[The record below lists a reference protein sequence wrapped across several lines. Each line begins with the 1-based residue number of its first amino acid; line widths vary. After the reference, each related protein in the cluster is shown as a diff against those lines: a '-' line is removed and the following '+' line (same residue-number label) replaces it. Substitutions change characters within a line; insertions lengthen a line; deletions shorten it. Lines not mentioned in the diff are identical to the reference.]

1 MKTNTE
7 TDATTTSSSSPCLQN
22 IIDHHL
28 PLRLL
33 RSDIVTPAPTFSNST
48 IDFLPHFAGYSW
60 IAYGASSIL
69 TITHFPS
76 PLSSHQTRIGPIFRQ
91 FFELSDN
98 HSSPVSS
105 VSWSPQIPSSGYLA
119 ASAQNCIWVFHHDS
133 LASKGSF
140 CWSQNA
146 VLVQRTKVETIRWT
160 GSGDGIISGGMEV
173 VFWKKS
179 NRCWEIAW
187 KFNADQ
193 PQTLVSATWSISG
206 PSATAARPSKEQI
219 EGSLIS
225 QGSKCVLVCQSNG
238 LSEYSKVKLQHPLPI
253 VTIQWRPSSGKLSNR
268 YGRYSKRNV
277 LLTCCLDGT
286 ARLWSEIDN
295 GKAKRVGKNTGCSF
309 CVIAVIEISQCLNG
323 TLGSDIFVTWG
334 TETEGLV
341 RRGEGDKLNFSKEGF
356 EHDVRKCDWLVG
368 FGPGLLLSFW
378 AVHCLDDVSPLRFPR
393 VTLWRKHELQSHD
406 IGNIY
411 KFDSSDFKNALLLHK
426 VIISRNSLSG
436 PPSICSPL
444 QLLPCNS
451 LVWSFFNFQ
460 EIRDAV
466 ESSLDNGK
474 TDKISSHL
482 TGGSLNLDGHSEKIL
497 KVSIHPYTCEA
508 QVAAS
513 LDSNGLL
520 LFWSLSNISNSIL
533 GCPTLVPTWE
543 LCGKLATKHSCSM
556 YTSLTWAPSI
566 LDEQLV
572 FFMGHTRGVDCFIV
586 NISRTEEENME
597 CHYLCT
603 IPFTGH
609 GPYEDGP
616 HDIFANPLN
625 STCNKTFRNN
635 KLMLLAIWTGRF
647 QALSW
652 EVNLHSFDMS
662 TSCCECNFD
671 AKSLDENSVWAFEST
686 FASKRYCITVIPC
699 SSKFPNSNDVVTS
712 FAVADPGTP
721 SHNQEFGFANDLC
734 SSCPTYIMATGC
746 SDGSL
751 KLWKTNRGNPLTLHL
766 PWELVGMFIAHNG
779 PVKGICFTDCGQKVA
794 TFCNENDSS
803 AVNTIHIWDA
813 VNLII
818 SGTFILEDTL
828 MVESDVITL
837 KWLNLGT
844 GELLLGV
851 CLQNE
856 LQVYAQKRYAGL
868 SWSNSVNFPKLNVWS
883 HIAFA
888 RTSLP
893 INDFLWGPRAAAV
906 VVHGNYF
913 SIFSHWLFHVD
924 KMQRS
929 NFRSHNSDPIAYNC
943 KGETS
948 EDISSAIF
956 TDCDIGASGELSI
969 GDSHA
974 DCDSKLSITNNVKDN
989 NLSSSLF
996 LAKEQLKYE
1005 LHSKVGLWSILEVA
1019 ERISGSLPT
1028 YHPNVLLTNISSGNW
1043 KRAYVAVK
1051 HLVEWLISNYDP
1063 IKAQISKRNGLPSI
1077 VLSDYLEG
1085 RLSKSSQDKGFN
1097 WSGDVSSIASFSQ
1110 AQSSSIQFSYQS
1122 DSSAENKSSSTSTRS
1137 ELIGFIQSLEK
1148 FPDLPCLTNIERT
1161 EILSIIDLLSEV
1173 SNLDSSSA
1181 YQSLDEPGRRFWVA
1195 LRFQQL
1201 LFQRKFGR
1209 AGSVEELFI
1218 NSRLFV
1224 WAYHSDS
1231 KENLF
1236 GSVVPNEPSWQEM
1249 RALGMGFWYANIPQL
1264 RARMEKLARAQYL
1277 KNKNPKDCALLY
1289 IALNRIQVLA
1299 GLFKISRDEKD
1310 KPLVAFLSRNFQDE
1324 KNKGAALKN
1333 AYVLLGKHQLEL
1345 AVAFFLLGGDH
1356 SSAINVCAKNLGDE
1370 QLALVI
1376 CRLVEGHGGP
1386 LERHLITKYI
1396 YPSATDRGDYWLASL
1411 LEWEMGNCY
1420 QSFHRMLE
1428 FSVNNAAPESTIKSN
1443 SGSFLDPTVGF
1454 YCQMLVTKN
1463 STRNAV
1469 GEQNSAVL
1477 LRWATLMT
1485 VTALKRCGIPLE
1497 ALEYFTSSL
1506 SMLGTADQENELGDV
1521 LSSTLKPLP
1530 RKSSNWLSADVSVH
1544 LEFHVKLNLALCYLS
1559 KLIREH
1565 PSWPDTFTESD
1576 GDASYSEDYMI
1587 QYEKSNDSFKQKL
1600 HAGFDLFEQRFSLTP
1615 CYLISMILL
1624 LLSHHGLWYIGY
1636 DVTDGSTQGE
1646 LFQKKRDRSDVS
1658 NLSHS
1663 QLFKS
1668 LFKTAEEISFLYSRF
1683 FSACGMEYSQ
1693 QSSTLEK
1700 DASQCHFEAWL
1711 HRNSEALLFMV
1722 QPFLIARDGCNPYEV
1737 DMVNLKKLIPKVA
1750 QLLAQNSFITNIEN
1764 LQVCAEDKLGAD
1776 IKCPVPDD
1784 ERWKILGTCLW
1795 QHMSRFMIS
1804 NLNLVLAKLEDEN
1817 LSGSFHR
1824 YRESNTPSNMNHSP
1838 RNMDF
1843 DNIDLPEQILL
1854 VTFSLC
1860 DLLTTTV
1867 THISSYHVKQLA
1879 QFLWQKLEN
1888 DSNDMTLEWLKQ
1900 TSQSVSN
1907 QHEVPDFLELM
1918 NRKDNSL
1925 VHQLLWDHCA
1935 NPKLIRD
1942 CFAQEK
1948 LNWSKDLN
1956 QKPTKGWNDLYTI
1969 MTGLYKTD
1977 EVGSPVKGTFP
1988 SGHAS
1993 ARSNQKDIICA
2004 NIDDFQSPREVYKRN
2019 GELLEALCIN
2029 STNHQEAAVASNRKG
2044 IVFFH
2049 LEDEIPFS
2057 GSADHLWTKA
2067 DWPQNGWAGSEST
2080 PAPTC
2085 VSPGVGL
2092 GSKKGA
2098 HLGLG
2103 GATVGMDS
2111 SAWPSRDLIGGGA
2124 LGMPGYAGIGA
2135 SGLGWETQQDF
2146 EDFVDPLATLENTS
2160 TRAFSSH
2167 PMRPFFLVG
2176 SSNTHIYLWE
2186 ADFVFMVPCLLCKL
2200 HAHSILLLLMK
2211 FNKDKATATYGVLP
2225 AANVPPPYA
2234 LASISALQFDHFGHR
2249 FASAALDGTVCT
2261 WQLEVGGRSNVRPIE
2276 SSLCFNGQASD
2287 VTYVSSSGSII
2298 AVAGYSS
2305 NGINVVIWD
2314 TLAPPS
2320 TSRAS
2325 ILCHEGGARSLSVFD
2340 NQVGSGSVSP
2350 LIVTG
2355 GKDGDVGLHDF
2366 RYIVTGKAKRHKRSD
2381 SRGPSSPTSL
2391 NYDKDHNVDGML
2403 WYIPKAHSGS
2413 VTKIATIPN
2422 TSLFLTGSTDGD
2434 VKLWDVESSK
2444 LIHHWPKIHEKHTF
2458 LQSGSR
2464 GFGGVVRAAVTDIQ
2478 VVPHG
2483 FLTCG
2488 GDGNVK
2494 LVQLKSHL
2502 RGFGDM

>member
-1 MKTNTE
+1 M
-7 TDATTTSSSSPCLQN
+7 
-22 IIDHHL
+22 
-28 PLRLL
+28 
-33 RSDIVTPAPTFSNST
+33 
-48 IDFLPHFAGYSW
+48 
-60 IAYGASSIL
+60 
-69 TITHFPS
+69 
-76 PLSSHQTRIGPIFRQ
+76 
-91 FFELSDN
+91 
-98 HSSPVSS
+98 
-105 VSWSPQIPSSGYLA
+105 
-119 ASAQNCIWVFHHDS
+119 
-133 LASKGSF
+133 
-140 CWSQNA
+140 
-146 VLVQRTKVETIRWT
+146 LVQRTEVETIRWT

-179 NRCWEIAW
+179 NKCWEIAW
-187 KFNADQ
+187 KFKADQ
-193 PQTLVSATWSISG
+193 PQTLVSATWSIEG
-206 PSATAARPSKEQI
+206 PSATASRPSKEQI
-219 EGSLIS
+219 QGSLIS
-225 QGSKCVLVCQSNG
+225 QVSKCVFVCQSNG
-238 LSEYSKVKLQHPLPI
+238 VSEYSKAKLQHPLPV
-253 VTIQWRPSSGKLSNR
+253 VTIQWRPSRGRLSNR
-268 YGRYSKRNV
+268 YSRHSKGNV

-286 ARLWSEIDN
+286 ARLWSEVDN
-295 GKAKRVGKNTGCSF
+295 GKTKRAGKNTGSSF
-309 CVIAVIEISQCLNG
+309 CVVAVIEISQCLNG
-323 TLGSDIFVTWG
+323 TLGSDIFVMWG
-334 TETEGLV
+334 TEIEGLF
-341 RRGEGDKLNFSKEGF
+341 RRGEGDRQIFSKEEF

-368 FGPGLLLSFW
+368 YGPGMLLSFW

-411 KFDSSDFKNALLLHK
+411 KFDSSDFKNAVLMHNK
-426 VIISRNSLSG
+426 VMLSRNSLSG
-436 PPSICSPL
+436 PPSICSLL
-444 QLLPCNS
+444 QLVPCNS
-451 LVWSFFNFQ
+451 LVWSFFHIQ
-460 EIRDAV
+460 ETRDAV
-466 ESSLDNGK
+466 ENSLDNGK
-474 TDKISSHL
+474 TDEISSRL
-482 TGGSLNLDGHSEKIL
+482 TGGSLNLDGHSGKIL
-497 KVSIHPYTCEA
+497 KVSIHPDTSEA

-520 LFWSLSNISNSIL
+520 IFWSLSNISNSIL

-543 LCGKLATKHSCSM
+543 LCGKLATQHSCSM

-572 FFMGHTRGVDCFIV
+572 FFMGHNRGIDCFIV
-586 NISRTEEENME
+586 DISRTEEENIE

-603 IPFTGH
+603 TPFTGH

-616 HDIFANPLN
+616 HDIFAIPLN
-625 STCNKTFRNN
+625 TTCNKTFRNN
-635 KLMLLAIWTGRF
+635 KLMLLAIWMGRF
-647 QALSW
+647 EALSW

-662 TSCCECNFD
+662 TSCSECNFD
-671 AKSLDENSVWAFEST
+671 AKSIDDNSVWAFEST
-686 FASKRYCITVIPC
+686 YASKRYYITVIPC
-699 SSKFPNSNDVVTS
+699 SSDFPSSNDSVTS
-712 FAVADPGTP
+712 FAVADPGTL
-721 SHNQEFGFANDLC
+721 SHRQQEFGFANDLC
-734 SSCPTYIMATGC
+734 SSSPTYILATGC

-751 KLWKTNRGNPLTLHL
+751 KLWKSNRDNPLTLNL
-766 PWELVGMFIAHNG
+766 PWELVGMFVAHTG

-794 TFCNENDSS
+794 TFCNGNDSN

-818 SGTFILEDTL
+818 AGTFILEDTL
-828 MVESDVITL
+828 TVESDITTL
-837 KWLNLGT
+837 RLLTLGT
-844 GELLLGV
+844 GEVLLGV
-851 CLQNE
+851 SLQNV
-856 LQVYAQKRYAGL
+856 LQVYARKRCDGL
-868 SWSNSVNFPKLNVWS
+868 TRSNSVNFPKLNVWS
-883 HIAFA
+883 HIATA
-888 RTSLP
+888 QTSLP
-893 INDFLWGPRAAAV
+893 INDFLWGPRAAPV
-906 VVHGNYF
+906 VIHGNYF

-924 KMQRS
+924 KKQQS
-929 NFRSHNSDPIAYNC
+929 NFRSRDSDPRAYNC
-943 KGETS
+943 KGETY
-948 EDISSAIF
+948 EDISSAVF
-956 TDCDIGASGELSI
+956 TDRDIGAFGELST
-969 GDSHA
+969 GDSLA
-974 DCDSKLSITNNVKDN
+974 DCDSKQSITNNVNNN
-989 NLSSSLF
+989 NLYSSMF
-996 LAKEQLKYE
+996 LAKEQLKSE
-1005 LHSKVGLWSILEVA
+1005 LLTKVGLWSILEVA
-1019 ERISGSLPT
+1019 ELISGSLPT
-1028 YHPNVLLTNISSGNW
+1028 YHPDVLLINISSGNW
-1043 KRAYVAVK
+1043 KRAYAAVK
-1051 HLVEWLISNYDP
+1051 HFVECLISNYDP
-1063 IKAQISKRNGLPSI
+1063 IKRQITKRNGLPSI
-1077 VLSDYLEG
+1077 ILSDYLEG
-1085 RLSKSSQDKGFN
+1085 RMPKSSQDKGFN
-1097 WSGDVSSIASFSQ
+1097 WSGDVASITSYHSDYSS
-1110 AQSSSIQFSYQS
+1110 
-1122 DSSAENKSSSTSTRS
+1122 ENKRSSTTTSS
-1137 ELIGFIQSLEK
+1137 ELNGFIESLEN
-1148 FPDLPCLTNIERT
+1148 FPNLPHLINIERA
-1161 EILSIIDLLSEV
+1161 EILSIIDLLREV
-1173 SNLDSSSA
+1173 SNPDSSSA

-1201 LFQRKFGR
+1201 LFQRKFAR
-1209 AGSVEELFI
+1209 AASIGEMIV

-1224 WAYHSDS
+1224 WAYHSDCV
-1231 KENLF
+1231 ENLL
-1236 GSVVPNEPSWQEM
+1236 GSVIPNEPSWQEM

-1289 IALNRIQVLA
+1289 IALNRVQVLA

-1310 KPLVAFLSRNFQDE
+1310 KPLVGFLLRNFQDE
-1324 KNKGAALKN
+1324 KNKAAALKN

-1345 AVAFFLLGGDH
+1345 AVAFFMLGGDH

-1386 LERHLITKYI
+1386 LERHLIAKYI
-1396 YPSATDRGDYWLASL
+1396 FPSAIDRGDYWLASL

-1428 FSVNNAAPESTIKSN
+1428 FSVNTVAPESTIMSN

-1454 YCQMLVTKN
+1454 YCQMLATKN
-1463 STRNAV
+1463 SMRNAV
-1469 GEQNSAVL
+1469 GEQNSAIL

-1497 ALEYFTSSL
+1497 ALEYFSSSP
-1506 SMLGTADQENELGDV
+1506 SMIGTADQENELGDV

-1530 RKSSNWLSADVSVH
+1530 GKSSNWLSADLSVH
-1544 LEFHVKLNLALCYLS
+1544 LEFQVKLNLALCYLS

-1576 GDASYSEDYMI
+1576 GEASYTEECMI

-1600 HAGFDLFEQRFSLTP
+1600 YAGFDLFEQRFSLTP
-1615 CYLISMILL
+1615 CYLISSILL
-1624 LLSHHGLWYIGY
+1624 LLCHHGLWYIGY

-1646 LFQKKRDRSDVS
+1646 PSQKKTDRFDVS
-1658 NLSHS
+1658 NLSPS
-1663 QLFKS
+1663 QFQPLFKA
-1668 LFKTAEEISFLYSRF
+1668 AEEISFLYSRF
-1683 FSACGMEYSQ
+1683 FSACGMVYSQ
-1693 QSSTLEK
+1693 QSSTPEK
-1700 DASQCHFEAWL
+1700 GASADIKSKFLDTSQCVFEGLLNSLWYLRAVLRSQLRSISKDLVKKHLEILDLFEYYLYFSLAWL

-1722 QPFLIARDGCNPYEV
+1722 QPFLIAHDGCNPYEV
-1737 DMVNLKKLIPKVA
+1737 DMVNLKKLIPKVT

-1764 LQVCAEDKLGAD
+1764 LQVSKCAEDKLDAD
-1776 IKCPVPDD
+1776 MKYSVPDD
-1784 ERWKILGTCLW
+1784 EKWKILGTCLW

-1817 LSGSFHR
+1817 VSGSFHR
-1824 YRESNTPSNMNHSP
+1824 YRESNTP
-1838 RNMDF
+1838 RNMDSDSF
-1843 DNIDLPEQILL
+1843 SLTEQILL
-1854 VTFSLC
+1854 VTFNLC

-1867 THISSYHVKQLA
+1867 THISSYHIKQLA
-1879 QFLWQKLEN
+1879 EFLWQKLEN
-1888 DSNDMTLEWLKQ
+1888 DSNVMTLEWLKQ
-1900 TSQSVSN
+1900 TRQLESN
-1907 QHEVPDFLELM
+1907 QNNNLDISELV
-1918 NRKDNSL
+1918 NGKDNYP

-1935 NPKLIRD
+1935 DPKLIRD
-1942 CFAQEK
+1942 CFIQEK
-1948 LNWSKDLN
+1948 LNWLKDSDHN
-1956 QKPTKGWNDLYTI
+1956 PMKGWNDLYTI
-1969 MTGLYKTD
+1969 MTGLHKTD
-1977 EVGSPVKGTFP
+1977 DSHDNHEIESPVKGMLP

-1993 ARSNQKDIICA
+1993 VRSNSKDITCA
-2004 NIDDFQSPREVYKRN
+2004 NIEDFQSPREIYKRN

-2029 STNHQEAAVASNRKG
+2029 STNQQEAAVATNRKG

-2049 LEDEIPFS
+2049 LKDEIPFN
-2057 GSADHLWTKA
+2057 GEADLLWTKA

-2092 GSKKGA
+2092 GRKKGA

-2111 SAWPSRDLIGGGA
+2111 SAWPSRDLTGNGT
-2124 LGMPGYAGIGA
+2124 LGMLGYAGIGA

-2146 EDFVDPLATLENTS
+2146 EDFVDPPATLENTS

-2186 ADFVFMVPCLLCKL
+2186 
-2200 HAHSILLLLMK
+2200 

-2261 WQLEVGGRSNVRPIE
+2261 WQLEVGGRSNVRPTE

-2305 NGINVVIWD
+2305 NNVNVVIWD

-2340 NQVGSGSVSP
+2340 NQLGSGSVSP

-2355 GKDGDVGLHDF
+2355 GKGGDVGLHDF
-2366 RYIVTGKAKRHKRSD
+2366 RYIATGKAKRPRRSD
-2381 SRGPSSPTSL
+2381 SIGHSSLTSL

-2403 WYIPKAHSGS
+2403 WYIPKAHSAS

-2434 VKLWDVESSK
+2434 VKLWDAESSK
-2444 LIHHWPKIHEKHTF
+2444 LLHHWSKLHDKHTF

-2502 RGFGDM
+2502 RGFGDV

>member
-1 MKTNTE
+1 M
-7 TDATTTSSSSPCLQN
+7 
-22 IIDHHL
+22 
-28 PLRLL
+28 
-33 RSDIVTPAPTFSNST
+33 
-48 IDFLPHFAGYSW
+48 
-60 IAYGASSIL
+60 
-69 TITHFPS
+69 PS
-76 PLSSHQTRIGPIFRQ
+76 HG
-91 FFELSDN
+91 D
-98 HSSPVSS
+98 
-105 VSWSPQIPSSGYLA
+105 LA
-119 ASAQNCIWVFHHDS
+119 AAAENSIWVFNHGS
-133 LASKGSF
+133 VKSKGSF

-179 NRCWEIAW
+179 NKCWEIAW
-187 KFNADQ
+187 KFKADQ
-193 PQTLVSATWSISG
+193 PQTVVSATWSVEG
-206 PSATAARPSKEQI
+206 PSATASRPSKEQI
-219 EGSLIS
+219 EGSLIN
-225 QGSKCVLVCQSNG
+225 QVSKCVFVCQSNG
-238 LSEYSKVKLQHPLPI
+238 VCEYSKAKLQHPLPV
-253 VTIQWRPSSGKLSNR
+253 VTIQWRPSRGRLSNR
-268 YGRYSKRNV
+268 YSRYSKGNV

-286 ARLWSEIDN
+286 ARLWSEVDN
-295 GKAKRVGKNTGCSF
+295 GKTKRAGKNTGSSF
-309 CVIAVIEISQCLNG
+309 CVVAVIEISQCLNG
-323 TLGSDIFVTWG
+323 TLGSDIFVMWG
-334 TETEGLV
+334 TEIEGLF
-341 RRGEGDKLNFSKEGF
+341 RRGEGDKQIFSNEEF

-368 FGPGLLLSFW
+368 YGPGMLLSFW

-393 VTLWRKHELQSHD
+393 VTLWKKHELQSHD
-406 IGNIY
+406 IGTIY
-411 KFDSSDFKNALLLHK
+411 KFDSSDFKNALLMQNK

-436 PPSICSPL
+436 PPSICSLL

-451 LVWSFFNFQ
+451 LVWSFFHIQ
-460 EIRDAV
+460 ETHEAV
-466 ESSLDNGK
+466 ENSLDNGK
-474 TDKISSHL
+474 TDAISSHL
-482 TGGSLNLDGHSEKIL
+482 TGGSLNLDGHSGKIL
-497 KVSIHPYTCEA
+497 KVSIHPYTSEA

-520 LFWSLSNISNSIL
+520 IFWSLCNISNSIL

-543 LCGKLATKHSCSM
+543 LCGKLATQHSCSM

-572 FFMGHTRGVDCFIV
+572 FFMGHNRGIDCFIV
-586 NISRTEEENME
+586 DISRTEEENIE

-616 HDIFANPLN
+616 HDIFAIPLN

-635 KLMLLAIWTGRF
+635 KLMLLAIWMGRF
-647 QALSW
+647 EALSW

-662 TSCCECNFD
+662 TSCSECNFD
-671 AKSLDENSVWAFEST
+671 AKSIDDNSVWAFEST
-686 FASKRYCITVIPC
+686 YASKRYYITVIPC
-699 SSKFPNSNDVVTS
+699 SSDFPSSNDSVTS
-712 FAVADPGTP
+712 FAVADPGTL
-721 SHNQEFGFANDLC
+721 SHRQQEFGFANDLC
-734 SSCPTYIMATGC
+734 SSSPTYILATGC

-751 KLWKTNRGNPLTLHL
+751 KLWKSNCDNPLTLNL
-766 PWELVGMFIAHNG
+766 PWELVGMFVAHTG

-794 TFCNENDSS
+794 TFCNGNDSN

-813 VNLII
+813 INLII

-828 MVESDVITL
+828 TVESDITTL
-837 KWLNLGT
+837 KWLTLGT

-856 LQVYAQKRYAGL
+856 LQVYARKRCDGL
-868 SWSNSVNFPKLNVWS
+868 TTSNSVNFLKLNVWS
-883 HIAFA
+883 QIAFA
-888 RTSLP
+888 QTSLP
-893 INDFLWGPRAAAV
+893 INDFLWGPRAAPV
-906 VVHGNYF
+906 VIHGNYF

-924 KMQRS
+924 KKQQS
-929 NFRSHNSDPIAYNC
+929 NFRSRDSDPRAYNC
-943 KGETS
+943 KSETY
-948 EDISSAIF
+948 EDISSAVF
-956 TDCDIGASGELSI
+956 TDCDIGTFRELSTV
-969 GDSHA
+969 DSLA
-974 DCDSKLSITNNVKDN
+974 DCDSKQSITNNVNSN
-989 NLSSSLF
+989 NLYSSVI
-996 LAKEQLKYE
+996 LAKEQLKSE
-1005 LHSKVGLWSILEVA
+1005 LLTKVGLWSILEVA
-1019 ERISGSLPT
+1019 DLIGGSLPT
-1028 YHPNVLLTNISSGNW
+1028 YHPDVLLINISSGNW
-1043 KRAYVAVK
+1043 KRAYAAVK
-1051 HLVEWLISNYDP
+1051 HFVECLISNYDP
-1063 IKAQISKRNGLPSI
+1063 KKRQITKRNGLPSI
-1077 VLSDYLEG
+1077 ILSDYLEG
-1085 RLSKSSQDKGFN
+1085 RMPKSSQDKGFN
-1097 WSGDVSSIASFSQ
+1097 WSGDVASITSFSQ
-1110 AQSSSIQFSYQS
+1110 AQSSSFQFPYHS
-1122 DSSAENKSSSTSTRS
+1122 DSSSENKRSSTSTSS
-1137 ELIGFIQSLEK
+1137 ELNGFIESLEN
-1148 FPDLPCLTNIERT
+1148 FPNLPHLINIERT
-1161 EILSIIDLLSEV
+1161 EILSIIDLLREV
-1173 SNLDSSSA
+1173 SNPDSSSA

-1201 LFQRKFGR
+1201 HFQRKFAR
-1209 AGSVEELFI
+1209 AASIEEMII

-1224 WAYHSDS
+1224 WAYHSDCVG
-1231 KENLF
+1231 NLF
-1236 GSVVPNEPSWQEM
+1236 GSVIPNEPSWQEM

-1289 IALNRIQVLA
+1289 IALNRVQVLA

-1310 KPLVAFLSRNFQDE
+1310 KPLVSFLLRNFQDE
-1324 KNKGAALKN
+1324 KNKAAALKN

-1386 LERHLITKYI
+1386 LEHHLIAKYI
-1396 YPSATDRGDYWLASL
+1396 FPSAIDRGDYWLASL

-1428 FSVNNAAPESTIKSN
+1428 FSVNTVAPESTIMSN
-1443 SGSFLDPTVGF
+1443 SGSFLDPTIGF
-1454 YCQMLVTKN
+1454 YCQMLAAKN

-1469 GEQNSAVL
+1469 GEQNSAIL

-1497 ALEYFTSSL
+1497 ALEYFSSSP

-1530 RKSSNWLSADVSVH
+1530 GKSSNWLSADLSVH
-1544 LEFHVKLNLALCYLS
+1544 LEFQVKLNLALGYLS

-1565 PSWPDTFTESD
+1565 PSWPNTFTESD
-1576 GDASYSEDYMI
+1576 KEASYSEEYMI

-1600 HAGFDLFEQRFSLTP
+1600 YAGFDLFEQRFSLTP
-1615 CYLISMILL
+1615 CYLISSILL
-1624 LLSHHGLWYIGY
+1624 LLCHHGLWYIGY
-1636 DVTDGSTQGE
+1636 DVTDGSTHGE
-1646 LFQKKRDRSDVS
+1646 PSQKKTHRFDVS
-1658 NLSHS
+1658 NLSPS
-1663 QLFKS
+1663 QFKPLFKA
-1668 LFKTAEEISFLYSRF
+1668 AEEISFLYSRF
-1683 FSACGMEYSQ
+1683 FSACGMVYSQ
-1693 QSSTLEK
+1693 QSSTPETGASADIKSKFL
-1700 DASQCHFEAWL
+1700 DTSQCHFEGLLNSLWYLRAVLRSQLRSISKDLVKKHLEILDLFEYYLYFSLAWL

-1722 QPFLIARDGCNPYEV
+1722 QPFLIAHDGCNPYEV

-1750 QLLAQNSFITNIEN
+1750 QLLAQNSFITNVES
-1764 LQVCAEDKLGAD
+1764 LQISKCAEDKLDAD
-1776 IKCPVPDD
+1776 MKYSVPDD
-1784 ERWKILGTCLW
+1784 EKWKILGTCLW

-1817 LSGSFHR
+1817 VSGSFHR
-1824 YRESNTPSNMNHSP
+1824 YRESNTP
-1838 RNMDF
+1838 RNLDS
-1843 DNIDLPEQILL
+1843 DSISLPEQILL
-1854 VTFSLC
+1854 VTFNLC

-1867 THISSYHVKQLA
+1867 THISSYHIKQLA
-1879 QFLWQKLEN
+1879 EFLWQKLEN
-1888 DSNDMTLEWLKQ
+1888 DSNVMTLEWLKQ
-1900 TSQSVSN
+1900 TRQSESN
-1907 QHEVPDFLELM
+1907 QNNNLNISELV
-1918 NRKDNSL
+1918 NGKDNYL

-1935 NPKLIRD
+1935 DPKLIRD

-1948 LNWSKDLN
+1948 LNSLKDSDH
-1956 QKPTKGWNDLYTI
+1956 KPMKGWNDLYTI
-1969 MTGLYKTD
+1969 MTGLHKTD
-1977 EVGSPVKGTFP
+1977 DSHDNHEIESPVKGILP

-1993 ARSNQKDIICA
+1993 ARSNSKDITCA
-2004 NIDDFQSPREVYKRN
+2004 NIDDFQSPREIYKRN

-2029 STNHQEAAVASNRKG
+2029 STNQQEAAVATNRKG

-2057 GSADHLWTKA
+2057 GEADLLWTKA

-2092 GSKKGA
+2092 GRKKGA

-2111 SAWPSRDLIGGGA
+2111 SAWPSRDLTGNGA
-2124 LGMPGYAGIGA
+2124 LAMLGYAGIGA

-2146 EDFVDPLATLENTS
+2146 EDFVDPPATLENTS

-2167 PMRPFFLVG
+2167 PMRSFFLVG

-2186 ADFVFMVPCLLCKL
+2186 
-2200 HAHSILLLLMK
+2200 

-2261 WQLEVGGRSNVRPIE
+2261 WQLEVGGRSNVRPTE

-2305 NGINVVIWD
+2305 NNVNVVIWD

-2340 NQVGSGSVSP
+2340 NQLGSGSVSP

-2355 GKDGDVGLHDF
+2355 GKGGDVGLHDF
-2366 RYIVTGKAKRHKRSD
+2366 RYIATGKAKRHRRSD
-2381 SRGPSSPTSL
+2381 SIGHSSLTSL

-2403 WYIPKAHSGS
+2403 WYIPKAHSAS

-2434 VKLWDVESSK
+2434 VKLWDAESSK
-2444 LIHHWPKIHEKHTF
+2444 LLHHWSKLHDKHTF

-2502 RGFGDM
+2502 RGFGDE